1 MNSRSALFLFF
12 ACALLVGAAGAV
24 LGEGTA
30 IAGPEVASRS
40 AVLLDAATGALLY
53 EKNADTVIPPAS
65 LTKLMTMHLVL
76 EDVASG
82 RLSLDD
88 RVALPRETWAVR
100 QPWGSS
106 LMFLAPGQRVTLREV
121 MLGMAVASGND
132 AAAAAAIHTAGSVD
146 AFVERMNGEARALG
160 LARTH
165 FVDPSGYSEFNLTT
179 ARDFAAFCKIYLDRH
194 PETLSEFHAVREFA
208 YPQPFNL
215 PETFQDR
222 PGTVI
227 QNNRNL
233 LLGEIEGVDGL
244 KTGFTPESG
253 YNIVLTARRGGTRL
267 LAVLLGGP
275 GVNSAQGGRVRAE
288 DGGRLLGWGFAH
300 FRTIRPVVEHLDPIR
315 IWKGQRNEVALV
327 PTAPLEF
334 TAGNDRAETVTWEL
348 RRNPAPVAPIAEGD
362 TLAELVFSDQFGELR
377 RVPLAAA
384 SEVRQGN
391 IWKRAFDSVALFFL
405 KLFGRI

>member
-1 MNSRSALFLFF
+1 MKSRPSLVLIL
-12 ACALLVGAAGAV
+12 ACAQLVGPARAAFG
-24 LGEGTA
+24 GESE
-30 IAGPEVASRS
+30 IAGPGVASRS
-40 AVLLDAATGALLY
+40 AVLLDATTGALLY
-53 EKNADTVIPPAS
+53 EKSADTVIPPAS

-76 EDVASG
+76 EDVAAG

-88 RVALPRETWAVR
+88 RVALPRETWAAR

-132 AAAAAAIHTAGSVD
+132 AAVAAAIHTAGSVA
-146 AFVERMNGEARALG
+146 AFVERMNAEARALG

-179 ARDFAAFCKIYLDRH
+179 ARDFAAFCKIYLGRH

-208 YPQPFNL
+208 YPQSSNL
-215 PETFQDR
+215 PESFRDK

-233 LLGEIEGVDGL
+233 LLGEVEGVDGL
-244 KTGFTPESG
+244 KTGYTPESG
-253 YNIVLTARRGGTRL
+253 YNIVLTARRGETRL

-275 GVNSAQGGRVRAE
+275 GANSAQGGRVRAE
-288 DGGRLLGWGFAH
+288 DGGRLLDWGFAH

-315 IWKGQRNEVALV
+315 VWKGARNEVALV
-327 PTAPLEF
+327 PTEPLEF
-334 TAGNDRAETVTWEL
+334 TAGNDRADTVTWEL
-348 RRNPAPVAPIAEGD
+348 RRNPAPIAPLAAGD
-362 TLAELVFSDQFGELR
+362 VLAELVFSDQFGELR

-384 SEVRQGN
+384 AEVRPGN
-391 IWKRAFDSVALFFL
+391 IWKRALDSVALFFL
-405 KLFGRI
+405 RLFGKI